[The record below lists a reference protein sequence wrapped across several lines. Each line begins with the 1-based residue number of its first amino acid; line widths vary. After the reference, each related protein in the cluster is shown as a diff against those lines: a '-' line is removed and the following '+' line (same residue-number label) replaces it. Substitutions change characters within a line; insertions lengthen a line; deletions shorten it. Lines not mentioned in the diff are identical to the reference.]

1 LDSGNILLFYSIF
14 IIVLSS
20 INIRFRI
27 NRGLI
32 LTAVS
37 GFHFTLLLFF
47 GLGPLFYAIYGLR
60 FERVSSKLVV
70 AGIDSVYP
78 YFLFGITII
87 SIIEFRNR
95 SKKSYFN
102 LSLMRYLK
110 SNFNL
115 NIFNIFILVISLLA
129 IFLPEGNFAAS
140 GVGTIFPVIS
150 NFLLPVCILITFN
163 MNFKDRLSVV
173 IFIVLLVTVGYQSFT
188 SAWRSQLIMFF
199 GSILIGLTLRGRV
212 NFYLVGVVSLLIV
225 FIILPFQQTKKLS
238 TQTDFD
244 TNAAFVNSLDVSFG
258 DRLLVTSSFFAE
270 RINYARE
277 MGYVQNAIS
286 SGTYSLRYGQ
296 SYYEI
301 FYQLVPRILWE
312 DKPSYNQF
320 TGREIPRIIG
330 LVSKNDANTSWG
342 VNCFAEYIYNFP
354 YQTLPLYIIL
364 LYLSLNYL
372 DSITTKIKLQP
383 QYIWLL
389 QTTLFFLALNLVSVL
404 FSSTYFLWTFL
415 VIVGLNAFT
424 TSDSN
429 KVRVN

>member
-1 LDSGNILLFYSIF
+1 M
-14 IIVLSS
+14 IVLSS

-60 FERVSSKLVV
+60 FERVSSKLVI
-70 AGIDSVYP
+70 AGIDTVYP
-78 YFLFGITII
+78 YFLFGIAII

-95 SKKSYFN
+95 YKKSDFN

-110 SNFNL
+110 SNVNL
-115 NIFNIFILVISLLA
+115 NLFNMFILAISLLA
-129 IFLPEGNFAAS
+129 ILLPKGEVAAS
-140 GVGTIFPVIS
+140 GAGTIFPVVA

-163 MNFKDRLSVV
+163 MNVRDRLSVA
-173 IFIVLLVTVGYQSFT
+173 IFIVLLATVGYQSFT

-212 NFYLVGVVSLLIV
+212 NFYVVGVISLLIV
-225 FIILPFQQTKKLS
+225 FIVLPFQQTKKLS

-244 TNAAFVNSLDVSFG
+244 TNAAFVNSLDVSYG
-258 DRLLVTSSFFAE
+258 DRLLVTTSFFAE

-277 MGYVQNAIS
+277 IGYVQNAIS
-286 SGTYSLRYGQ
+286 QGKYSLRNGE

-301 FYQLVPRILWE
+301 FYQLVPRILWAE
-312 DKPSYNQF
+312 KPSYNQF

-354 YQTLPLYIIL
+354 YQTLPLFIL
-364 LYLSLNYL
+364 LLYFILSYL

-389 QTTLFFLALNLVSVL
+389 QTTLFFLSLNLVSVI

-415 VIVGLNAFT
+415 VIIILNALT
-424 TSDSN
+424 TLSN
-429 KVRVN
+429 HKVSVNRFS

>member
-1 LDSGNILLFYSIF
+1 MVYSILM
-14 IIVLSS
+14 IVLSS

-32 LTAVS
+32 LTAVT

-47 GLGPLFYAIYGLR
+47 GIGPLFYSIYGLR
-60 FERVSSKLVV
+60 FERISSNQII
-70 AGIDSVYP
+70 AGIDTIYP
-78 YFLFGITII
+78 YFLFGIIII

-95 SKKSYFN
+95 FRKSDFN
-102 LSLMRYLK
+102 LFLMRYLK
-110 SNFNL
+110 SNVNL
-115 NIFNIFILVISLLA
+115 NVFNIFILAIALLA
-129 IFLPEGNFAAS
+129 IILPGEDFAAS
-140 GVGTIFPVIS
+140 GVGTIFPVVS

-163 MNFKDRLSVV
+163 LNIKDRISVI
-173 IFIVLLVTVGYQSFT
+173 IFIILLLTVGYQAFT

-212 NFYLVGVVSLLIV
+212 NFYVVGVVSLLIV
-225 FIILPFQQTKKLS
+225 FIVLPFQQTKKLS

-244 TNAAFVNSLDVSFG
+244 TNTAFINSLDVSYV

-286 SGTYSLRYGQ
+286 RGTYSLRHGE
-296 SYYEI
+296 SYFEI
-301 FYQLVPRILWE
+301 FYQLIPRILWE
-312 DKPSYNQF
+312 EKPSYNKF

-330 LVSKNDANTSWG
+330 LVSKSDANTSWG

-354 YQTLPLYIIL
+354 YQTLPLFIIL

-389 QTTLFFLALNLVSVL
+389 QTTLFFLALNLVSVI

-415 VIVGLNAFT
+415 VIIILNALT
-424 TSDSN
+424 TPHSN
-429 KVRVN
+429 KVQVNRF